1 MTSLSYKAL
10 LNTYLEHF
18 KTNPT
23 FMMLIHTVLFYI
35 GMGLFI
41 TIYYSFWGIDAEKY
55 LNVSSVIDHTL
66 QNPFSAFNCLFLVIA
81 SLVTFINIK
90 DFWGMSSDKR
100 LFLLRNRKPLLLS
113 LLILLFLLILLTFV
127 NLKNAL
133 NYRELIDFRRGYY
146 NPVSVQYSGGSLLCV
161 KSIGN
166 VGRYNLFAHPGG
178 DRYLVPTDDILMVS
192 KVLKEKYIP
201 SISNILPFTSADID
215 PIENEPYVEELLA
228 KCGVSTS

>member
-133 NYRELIDFRRGYY
+133 NYRELID
-146 NPVSVQYSGGSLLCV
+146 
-161 KSIGN
+161 
-166 VGRYNLFAHPGG
+166 
-178 DRYLVPTDDILMVS
+178 
-192 KVLKEKYIP
+192 
-201 SISNILPFTSADID
+201 
-215 PIENEPYVEELLA
+215 
-228 KCGVSTS
+228 